1 MSEQQRGAGAPGGR
15 LGGAP
20 QGPGPGNFG
29 FGPGGRGGPGGM
41 MGMPVQKAKNFKG
54 TLKRLTGYLKPHRG
68 ALFVV
73 FATAVLSTVFSIL
86 GPKIMGKAT
95 TKLFEGLVAK
105 MKGVQGAKIDFG
117 YIWQILL
124 VLAALYIISA
134 LFSYIQQYVMAG
146 VAQRTVNDLRK
157 DVNEKLAK
165 LPLKFFDSRTNGEI
179 LSRAVN
185 DVDNISGT
193 LQQSLTQLITSIV
206 TLIGVIVMMLT
217 ISWVMTLITI
227 VTLPL
232 SFLAIKMIAGRS
244 QLYFKGQQKSLG
256 ELNGHVEE
264 MYTGHPIVKA
274 FGHEEKSIRQF
285 EEVNERLYESGWR
298 AQFVSGMIMPIM
310 GFIGNIGYVLVSV
323 AGGIL
328 VLRRSIEIGDVQAFI
343 SYSRQ
348 FSMPITQTAQIANII
363 QSTIASAERV
373 FELLDEEE
381 EVAEAIDAVVLRKE
395 DRSKVALAKDTAPA
409 SSNTPVSGAA
419 KISANVIPMP
429 KGHVAFE
436 HVKFS
441 YKEDAP
447 LIEDMNIDVLPGQT
461 IAIVGPT
468 GAGKTTLINL
478 LMRFY
483 ELNSGAITID
493 GVNLTQFTR
502 GDLRSLFGMVLQD
515 TWLFNGTIRDNIAY
529 GRSGASEEDVVQAA
543 RAAYADHFIRTLPE
557 GYDTVLNEEAS
568 NISQGQKQLL
578 TIARAILA
586 DPAIL
591 ILDEA
596 TSSVDTRTEIQI
608 QRAMN
613 MLMQGRTSFV
623 IAHRLSTIRDA
634 DLILVMNHGTV
645 IEQGTHEG
653 LLAQGGFYA
662 ELYESQFSQK
672 PQQEVI

>member
-1 MSEQQRGAGAPGGR
+1 MKQEHGRPAGGGAPG
-15 LGGAP
+15 P

-29 FGPGGRGGPGGM
+29 FGPGGGRGGPGGM
-41 MGMPVQKAKNFKG
+41 MGMPVQKAKNFKV
-54 TLKRLTGYLKPHRG
+54 TLKRLIGYLKPHRF
-68 ALFVV
+68 ALFIV

-105 MKGVQGAKIDFG
+105 MKGVPGAKIDFS

-124 VLAALYIISA
+124 ILAALYIISA
-134 LFSYIQQYVMAG
+134 LFSYIQQYVMAS

-193 LQQSLTQLITSIV
+193 LQQSLTQLITSVV
-206 TLIGVIVMMLT
+206 TLIGVVVMMLT
-217 ISWVMTLITI
+217 ISWFMTLITI

-274 FGHEEKSIRQF
+274 FGHEEKSLRQF

-328 VLRRSIEIGDVQAFI
+328 VLRNSIQIGDVQAFI

-373 FELLDEEE
+373 FELLDEQE
-381 EVAEAIDAVVLRKE
+381 EVVEAEDAVVIAPDKDL
-395 DRSKVALAKDTAPA
+395 SKRRLDKDTVVA
-409 SSNTPVSGAA
+409 SGSAA
-419 KISANVIPMP
+419 VTAGKVIPMP
-429 KGHVAFE
+429 KGRVVFE

-447 LIEDMNIDVLPGQT
+447 LIEDMNIDVLPGKRS
-461 IAIVGPT
+461 P
-468 GAGKTTLINL
+468 L
-478 LMRFY
+478 
-483 ELNSGAITID
+483 S
-493 GVNLTQFTR
+493 
-502 GDLRSLFGMVLQD
+502 DLP
-515 TWLFNGTIRDNIAY
+515 A
-529 GRSGASEEDVVQAA
+529 QA
-543 RAAYADHFIRTLPE
+543 R
-557 GYDTVLNEEAS
+557 
-568 NISQGQKQLL
+568 
-578 TIARAILA
+578 
-586 DPAIL
+586 
-591 ILDEA
+591 
-596 TSSVDTRTEIQI
+596 
-608 QRAMN
+608 QR
-613 MLMQGRTSFV
+613 
-623 IAHRLSTIRDA
+623 
-634 DLILVMNHGTV
+634 
-645 IEQGTHEG
+645 
-653 LLAQGGFYA
+653 
-662 ELYESQFSQK
+662 
-672 PQQEVI
+672 

>member
-1 MSEQQRGAGAPGGR
+1 MSEQQKGPAGGAPGQR
-15 LGGAP
+15 PGGPPA
-20 QGPGPGNFG
+20 GGIG
-29 FGPGGRGGPGGM
+29 FGPGGGRGGPGGM
-41 MGMPVQKAKNFKG
+41 MGMPVQKAKDFKG
-54 TLKRLTGYLKPHRG
+54 TLRRLTGYLRPHRF
-68 ALFVV
+68 ALLIVLL
-73 FATAVLSTVFSIL
+73 TAVLSTVFSIL
-86 GPKIMGKAT
+86 GPKILGKAT
-95 TKLFEGLVAK
+95 TKLFEGLMGK
-105 MKGVQGAKIDFG
+105 LNGTPGAEIDFG
-117 YIWQILL
+117 YIWQILAL
-124 VLAALYIISA
+124 LGVLYIISA
-134 LFSYIQQYVMAG
+134 LFSFIQQYVMAS
-146 VAQRTVNDLRK
+146 VAQKTVYGLRK
-157 DVNEKLAK
+157 DVNEKLER
-165 LPLKFFDSRTNGEI
+165 LPLKFYDSRTHGEI

-193 LQQSLTQLITSIV
+193 LQQSLTQFITAVV
-206 TLIGVIVMMLT
+206 TLVGVIVMMLT
-217 ISWVMTLITI
+217 ISWIMTLITI

-232 SFLAIKMIAGRS
+232 SFIAIKMIAKRS
-244 QLYFKGQQKSLG
+244 QLYFKGQQKALG

-264 MYTGHPIVKA
+264 MYTGHNIVKA
-274 FGHEEKSIRQF
+274 FGHEKKSVGKF
-285 EEVNERLYESGWR
+285 NEVNEQLYESGWR

-328 VLRRSIEIGDVQAFI
+328 VLHGRISIGDVQAFI

-348 FSMPITQTAQIANII
+348 FAMPITQTAQIANII
-363 QSTIASAERV
+363 QSTIASAERI

-381 EVAEAIDAVVLRKE
+381 EVPESAHP
-395 DRSKVALAKDTAPA
+395 VALAAGG
-409 SSNTPVSGAA
+409 NGAA
-419 KISANVIPMP
+419 AGAAAKVRGDVSFN
-429 KGHVAFE
+429 HVQFR
-436 HVKFS
+436 
-441 YKEDAP
+441 YKEDTP
-447 LIEDMNIDVLPGQT
+447 LIEDMDIHVRSGQM

-483 ELNSGAITID
+483 ELNGGSITID
-493 GVNLTQFTR
+493 GAALTDLKR

-529 GRSGASEEDVVQAA
+529 GRNGATEEEIVAAA

-596 TSSVDTRTEIQI
+596 TSSVDTRTEIHI
-608 QRAMN
+608 QQAMN
-613 MLMQGRTSFV
+613 ELMEGRTSFV

-645 IEQGTHEG
+645 IEQGTHEE
-653 LLAQGGFYA
+653 LLAAGGFYA
-662 ELYESQFSQK
+662 DLYESQFSQK
-672 PQQEVI
+672 KAQDVS